1 MQKKQP
7 IQNYYYHQAHLFLCI
22 LITITTISSYVHM
35 TRIALAEAGPSFPR
49 QEVNSADRN
58 IIQLNG
64 KSDIQTK
71 VTYNRPLDKS
81 AIIQRITY
89 FSDGK
94 TLNATLWMAGG
105 IKHDPSIY
113 GASIMAYGALIDT
126 DNNNATGKYGVDY
139 QKEIQWNSRDKTWNT
154 ILFEYS
160 SPTLFR
166 TLDIRKNYT
175 GFFKEGERY
184 ILLPLNLDSITS
196 PSTFRLIYYAVL
208 VYNNNSKI
216 ILDLTSWIHIPPEHF
231 TLFTLPSNIVV
242 SQGEQQDIGIQLK
255 SNEENTPQSASYSPA
270 QIAGSVKVEFNP
282 NKLNVSSFGIA
293 PAPFRITVSP
303 DAQIGQYTIPISL
316 NISKGSIFP
325 SKALINISNFNLP
338 ITTKHYVTGNANLT
352 LSVIEPPALGERI
365 KDFWNTYGS
374 PISLVGA
381 GFAGAFST
389 YVFDHIRSRKER
401 KGR

>member
-1 MQKKQP
+1 M
-7 IQNYYYHQAHLFLCI
+7 AF
-22 LITITTISSYVHM
+22 
-35 TRIALAEAGPSFPR
+35 AEPTLSFPR
-49 QEVNSADRN
+49 QEVNSATRN
-58 IIQLNG
+58 IIQFDKKLH
-64 KSDIQTK
+64 IQTK
-71 VTYNRPLDKS
+71 ATYNQPLDKS

-94 TLNATLWMAGG
+94 TLNATLWMGGG

-113 GASIMAYGALIDT
+113 GASIVAYGVLIDI

-139 QKEIQWNSRDKTWNT
+139 QKEIQWNSHTKTWNS

-175 GFFKEGERY
+175 GFFKEDGNY
-184 ILLPLNLDSITS
+184 ILLPLTLDSITS
-196 PSTFRLIYYAVL
+196 PTKFRAIYYAVL
-208 VYNNNSKI
+208 IYSNSSKT
-216 ILDLTSWIHIPPEHF
+216 ILDLTSWINIPPEHF
-231 TLFTLPSNIVV
+231 TLFTLPSPIVM
-242 SQGEQQDIGIQLK
+242 SQGEQKDIGIQLK
-255 SNEENTPQSASYSPA
+255 SSEDNTPQSADYSPA
-270 QIAGSVKVEFNP
+270 QTFGRIKVEFNP
-282 NKLNVSSFGIA
+282 DELNVSSFSIT

-316 NISKGSIFP
+316 NISKGSNFP
-325 SKALINISNFNLP
+325 SKALINVGNSNLP
-338 ITTKHYVTGNANLT
+338 IATKNYVTDNANLT
-352 LSVIEPPALGERI
+352 ISVIMPPTLGERI

-389 YVFDHIRSRKER
+389 YIFDHIRSRKGSKR
-401 KGR
+401 